1 LKFWQDTKKNTQDD
15 EQKLTKKGEKSP
27 KKSPKKKQPVVQ
39 WVNETQI
46 GEMAV
51 SKGMKK
57 CFEMMKQEESPKKKI
72 KRKNKLRKKEDG
84 NNLKIDDMFQKVAT
98 KKQKE

>member
-1 LKFWQDTKKNTQDD
+1 LAGYQKNKQD
-15 EQKLTKKGEKSP
+15 EQQLTKKGEKSP

-57 CFEMMKQEESPKKKI
+57 CFEMLKQEESPKKEI
-72 KRKNKLRKKEDG
+72 KRKNKLPKKEDNR
-84 NNLKIDDMFQKVAT
+84 NNHKIDDMFQKVAQ
-98 KKQKE
+98 KKQKK